1 MDMNIEAIT
10 VMRERYEEL
19 IKAEARL
26 QFLKEVCQRDGYI
39 SVSDIMYYLGIPEEE
54 SKDESNK

>member
-1 MDMNIEAIT
+1 MNIEAIT

-19 IKAEARL
+19 IKTEARL

-39 SVSDIMYYLGIPEEE
+39 SVSDIKYYLGILEE
-54 SKDESNK
+54 DEEKKG